1 MYAFRYW
8 FCEVLCF
15 VNVIFQMFVMDWFFK
30 GDFMSYGL
38 NVLTFDDMDQDE
50 RYDHMVYVF
59 PRVTKCTFRK

>member
-8 FCEVLCF
+8 FCEIICF
-15 VNVIFQMFVMDWFFK
+15 ANVIFQMFIMNWFFN

-38 NVLTFDDMDQDE
+38 NVLTFDDQDQENRSDN
-50 RYDHMVYVF
+50 MVYVF